1 MANNS
6 LPEFPMIDWCFD
18 IEMYYASSEQNI
30 AAQMRNTFQ
39 EYKQFSFRYNG
50 VLTSIL
56 VALGLAGSLLLLKQ
70 IYSSHVFSKR
80 LAIHLGMICIWDSL
94 YLVAC
99 LATYGVP
106 SLLYGMIPVYGV
118 MAYILFLLQPFASF
132 CVSCTIWQV
141 FAITLERYLAVSKPL
156 EQRARTAR
164 FAAGW
169 LCAAIAAGAFVLNLL
184 PVPFERQL
192 VPCFE
197 IVGSRLRNHT
207 LLKPYD
213 DGNSRLY
220 RFVVHFFP
228 DLIFRAPLPIIFIGT
243 LTVKTIHACNQR
255 SVGNVQLT
263 SQINRNIPLRL
274 YLLNFKFIL
283 CNTLYM
289 FNTILLELLGYGE
302 SVESNE
308 EGLIDRYMNSFYLTD
323 ASNMLLNSRRL
334 AGMTLT
340 SSYRVVPVKP
350 RVAEFVLRRIVPVK
364 RSIGIEILTKICSSN
379 PEMVPAIVGTQKS
392 LPDGELYS
400 CIPSF
405 QNKGEQI
412 GQFVEQVL
420 KWFCD
425 RGRDEGIRQLGRR
438 LGHAYYHS
446 NIQFSAEQ
454 WKIIRAQVVAI
465 IIRHTLKEPFPKE
478 GCCSVEELQE
488 TLTRVFNFVLCEMR
502 SGVLCAAVEA
512 KKRVKLFAL
521 QSPGQIWNNRASVSG
536 VWAVPQ
542 DPTKRPRSQNG
553 RRRCSLQNNG
563 LLPLLI
569 TEASSK

>member
-1 MANNS
+1 MRFLIVLDNMTNNS
-6 LPEFPMIDWCFD
+6 LPQFPMIDWCFD

-106 SLLYGMIPVYGV
+106 SLLYGMIPVYGI

-213 DGNSRLY
+213 DSNSRLY
-220 RFVVHFFP
+220 RFGAFFGKQP
-228 DLIFRAPLPIIFIGT
+228 T
-243 LTVKTIHACNQR
+243 
-255 SVGNVQLT
+255 
-263 SQINRNIPLRL
+263 
-274 YLLNFKFIL
+274 
-283 CNTLYM
+283 
-289 FNTILLELLGYGE
+289 
-302 SVESNE
+302 
-308 EGLIDRYMNSFYLTD
+308 FY
-323 ASNMLLNSRRL
+323 
-334 AGMTLT
+334 
-340 SSYRVVPVKP
+340 
-350 RVAEFVLRRIVPVK
+350 
-364 RSIGIEILTKICSSN
+364 
-379 PEMVPAIVGTQKS
+379 
-392 LPDGELYS
+392 
-400 CIPSF
+400 
-405 QNKGEQI
+405 
-412 GQFVEQVL
+412 
-420 KWFCD
+420 
-425 RGRDEGIRQLGRR
+425 
-438 LGHAYYHS
+438 
-446 NIQFSAEQ
+446 
-454 WKIIRAQVVAI
+454 
-465 IIRHTLKEPFPKE
+465 PK
-478 GCCSVEELQE
+478 
-488 TLTRVFNFVLCEMR
+488 N
-502 SGVLCAAVEA
+502 
-512 KKRVKLFAL
+512 
-521 QSPGQIWNNRASVSG
+521 
-536 VWAVPQ
+536 
-542 DPTKRPRSQNG
+542 
-553 RRRCSLQNNG
+553 
-563 LLPLLI
+563 
-569 TEASSK
+569 

>member
-1 MANNS
+1 
-6 LPEFPMIDWCFD
+6 
-18 IEMYYASSEQNI
+18 MYYASSEQNI

-39 EYKQFSFRYNG
+39 EYKQF
-50 VLTSIL
+50 
-56 VALGLAGSLLLLKQ
+56 
-70 IYSSHVFSKR
+70 SSHVFSKR

-141 FAITLERYLAVSKPL
+141 FAITLEREDRCFMFDKKNTCSTCAVSNDCFRYLAVSKPL

-213 DGNSRLY
+213 DSNSRLY

-255 SVGNVQLT
+255 SVGNVHLT
-263 SQINRNIPLRL
+263 AQINRNIPLRL

-302 SVESNE
+302 SVE
-308 EGLIDRYMNSFYLTD
+308 
-323 ASNMLLNSRRL
+323 
-334 AGMTLT
+334 
-340 SSYRVVPVKP
+340 
-350 RVAEFVLRRIVPVK
+350 
-364 RSIGIEILTKICSSN
+364 
-379 PEMVPAIVGTQKS
+379 
-392 LPDGELYS
+392 
-400 CIPSF
+400 
-405 QNKGEQI
+405 
-412 GQFVEQVL
+412 
-420 KWFCD
+420 
-425 RGRDEGIRQLGRR
+425 
-438 LGHAYYHS
+438 
-446 NIQFSAEQ
+446 
-454 WKIIRAQVVAI
+454 
-465 IIRHTLKEPFPKE
+465 
-478 GCCSVEELQE
+478 
-488 TLTRVFNFVLCEMR
+488 
-502 SGVLCAAVEA
+502 
-512 KKRVKLFAL
+512 
-521 QSPGQIWNNRASVSG
+521 
-536 VWAVPQ
+536 
-542 DPTKRPRSQNG
+542 
-553 RRRCSLQNNG
+553 
-563 LLPLLI
+563 
-569 TEASSK
+569 